1 LTAALRGVSQALC
14 EMHTSCSNTS
24 LKVWPV
30 LLLPPVLTHS
40 LAPCC
45 PDGCAR
51 CFVQVLPVMLLG
63 ALVPGLRRLYS
74 LQEYVSALLLV
85 GGLILFTLA
94 DAASSPNFQVLGVA
108 MVCTALLLD
117 AILGNMQEAI
127 FAVNPATSQVS
138 RTPLLLP

>member
-1 LTAALRGVSQALC
+1 
-14 EMHTSCSNTS
+14 M
-24 LKVWPV
+24 
-30 LLLPPVLTHS
+30 
-40 LAPCC
+40 
-45 PDGCAR
+45 
-51 CFVQVLPVMLLG
+51 MLLG

-138 RTPLLLP
+138 RTPLRLPRVAMHDTRLLPAWGEVPGRAGLTEGDGGRRRHKGGTNVSRSTGAGGKAL